1 MAKDVEA
8 TWISILSHA
17 QKHQPQDDTVV
28 QREEG
33 AMSEKAG
40 EDSDECGVKILEEL
54 KDSLRYLVDVWT
66 P

>member
-1 MAKDVEA
+1 MAKDVET
-8 TWISILSHA
+8 TWISILSRA
-17 QKHQPQDDTVV
+17 QKHQPQDGIVV

-33 AMSEKAG
+33 AMSEER

-54 KDSLRYLVDVWT
+54 KDSLRYRVDVWT